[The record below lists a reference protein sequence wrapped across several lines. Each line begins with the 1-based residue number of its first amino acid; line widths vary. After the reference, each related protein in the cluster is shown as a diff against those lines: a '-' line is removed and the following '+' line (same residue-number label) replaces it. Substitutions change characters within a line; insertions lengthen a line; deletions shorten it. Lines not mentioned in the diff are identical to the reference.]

1 MIPPSHL
8 DAVERAGDWSVTL
21 PGVLDLLA
29 ALALLVGLFFMSV
42 GALGVF
48 RMPDA
53 YHRIHAA
60 SKCTTLGL
68 TGMLV
73 AACLH
78 LGGVNITSKA
88 VITIVF
94 TFIATPIGSH
104 LLSKAAHAGGAAQWR
119 GPLSAEYEDDAAGNA
134 GGAGRSD
141 G

>member
-1 MIPPSHL
+1 MLALATTAAETP
-8 DAVERAGDWSVTL
+8 ADWTITTK
-21 PGVLDLLA
+21 GVLDLIA
-29 ALALLVGLFFMSV
+29 AFALLVGLFFMFV
-42 GALGVF
+42 GAVGVF

-78 LGGVNITSKA
+78 LGGVNIVSKA

-104 LLSKAAHAGGAAQWR
+104 LLSKAAHRGGLPTWE
-119 GPLSAEYEDDAAGNA
+119 GTLDDEYA
-134 GGAGRSD
+134 RD
-141 G
+141 GSG

>member
-1 MIPPSHL
+1 MMTL
-8 DAVERAGDWSVTL
+8 AEQATWSVTWA
-21 PGVLDLLA
+21 GVRDLLA
-29 ALALLVGLFFMSV
+29 ACALLVGLFFMFV
-42 GALGVF
+42 GAIGVF

-78 LGGVNITSKA
+78 LGGVNVVSKA

-104 LLSKAAHAGGAAQWR
+104 LLAKAAHRGGLRQWGGTIEDEYARER
-119 GPLSAEYEDDAAGNA
+119 GG
-134 GGAGRSD
+134 
-141 G
+141 

>member
-1 MIPPSHL
+1 MMRTL
-8 DAVERAGDWSVTL
+8 AALTDAVPADRAVTAT
-21 PGVLDLLA
+21 GVLDLLA
-29 ALALLVGLFFMSV
+29 AFALLVGLFFVFV
-42 GALGVF
+42 GAVGVF

-53 YHRIHAA
+53 YHRIHAS

-78 LGGVNITSKA
+78 LGGVNIVSKA

-104 LLSKAAHAGGAAQWR
+104 LLSKAAHRGGLPTWE
-119 GPLSAEYEDDAAGNA
+119 GTLDDEYVRD
-134 GGAGRSD
+134 GGG
-141 G
+141 